1 MPTLS
6 VSAILHTKET
16 FFESGS
22 VCKYHKVSKL
32 CMYTRKEKVL
42 VSLCLYH
49 EIKKNM
55 VCITQKCNQENN
67 KN

>member
-22 VCKYHKVSKL
+22 VQKFPNFAR
-32 CMYTRKEKVL
+32 MYAREGKVL
-42 VSLCLYH
+42 VFLF
-49 EIKKNM
+49 IP
-55 VCITQKCNQENN
+55 
-67 KN
+67 